1 MMRPLK
7 IKLNAQIEA
16 SLVRVLDEDGTDLGI
31 YSLTEACSLGRKEGR
46 DLIEIGTND
55 DPPTCRLI
63 PRAKFLLYRLRPPLD
78 ASAQ

>member
-7 IKLNAQIEA
+7 IKLNARIDA

-31 YSLTEACSLGRKEGR
+31 YSLTEARGLGRKEGL
-46 DLIEIGTND
+46 DLLEIGANE

-63 PRAKFLLYRLRPPLD
+63 PRAKFLLYRLRPTPD
-78 ASAQ
+78 ACAQ